1 MFVHHVKVYQ
11 DESGYRRVVTHS
23 VQLIVGRGEAIARF
37 LQRWPG
43 SRAIDLTGGWQ
54 AIPLEDDLYELI
66 AAAYADVVK
75 PDALDMAPAGLM
87 EALAEATSPGAVL
100 AYVETEYF
108 GGTGGQSAVAFAAG
122 RQVFAPARSKGASG
136 PINSALRAIGVER
149 TGSQDEFDTIGL
161 GARRTMDDYSPEG
174 PRRMRRAAETPAGGR
189 AKGAPLWVVIVIIV
203 LAIAMGVG
211 VAGG

>member
-1 MFVHHVKVYQ
+1 
-11 DESGYRRVVTHS
+11 VTHS
-23 VQLIVGRGEAIARF
+23 VHLIVGRGEAIARF
-37 LQRWPG
+37 LKRWPG
-43 SRAIDLTGGWQ
+43 SRAVDLTGGWQ
-54 AIPLEDDLYELI
+54 AIPLEDELYELI
-66 AAAYADVVK
+66 GAAYAGLAK

-87 EALAEATSPGAVL
+87 EALAEASSPGAML

-108 GGTGGQSAVAFAAG
+108 GGTGGQSAVAFADG

-149 TGSQDEFDTIGL
+149 IGAQDEFDTIGL
-161 GARRTMDDYSPEG
+161 GARRTMEDYSLEG
-174 PRRMRRAAETPAGGR
+174 PRRQRGAVEAPARGR
-189 AKGAPLWVVIVIIV
+189 ARGAPLWVVIVIIV